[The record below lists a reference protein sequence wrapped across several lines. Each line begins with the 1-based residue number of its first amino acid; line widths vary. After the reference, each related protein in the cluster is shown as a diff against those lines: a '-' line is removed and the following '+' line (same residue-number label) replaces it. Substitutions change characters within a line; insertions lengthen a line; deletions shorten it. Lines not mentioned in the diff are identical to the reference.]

1 MKKTCIPNPVESLGI
16 IMYYSS
22 CSHRLAKKLG
32 GSIWYNCQTILSW
45 FRRHEAIT
53 ETRKKRS
60 RTSRKSKILIFTI
73 FSDFTNHWKITNRSI
88 VLSHKPL
95 PNFLKFTDR
104 RQNVPTFSKTRFFRH
119 ILKNSTSLYACL
131 CSHLF
136 RTTTEIQLEPDA
148 FDKSKLVMIFL
159 KNLVLEKKVSK
170 GIIQL
175 SRLQFFEKFLAKMFP
190 FSYTRDSTYKLLII
204 AYVADLLSLSTI
216 SPSL

>member
-22 CSHRLAKKLG
+22 CSHRLAKNLG
-32 GSIWYNCQTILSW
+32 GSIWYNCQAILSW

-95 PNFLKFTDR
+95 PNFLKFTDP

-170 GIIQL
+170 GMIQL
-175 SRLQFFEKFLAKMFP
+175 SR
-190 FSYTRDSTYKLLII
+190 
-204 AYVADLLSLSTI
+204 
-216 SPSL
+216 